1 MIIDLILDRKD
12 NEQFNCFGYDPK
24 AFYNDCMEYDSIF
37 GVGSKI
43 TMAMDYG
50 DEKDVQK
57 ALCDYID
64 DNGYNPDIKNFINTH
79 QWLKEDRQPI
89 AICDCCGVII
99 FEGDTYTTI
108 DGQDYCDYCGG
119 DNGLAISEIE

>member
-24 AFYNDCMEYDSIF
+24 EFYNDCMQYDSIF

-50 DEKDVQK
+50 DEHDVKK

-64 DNGYNPDIKNFINTH
+64 DNGYNPDIKNFINAH
-79 QWLKEDRQPI
+79 QWLKKRPQSHSNMRLLWDANIR
-89 AICDCCGVII
+89 GRYVR
-99 FEGDTYTTI
+99 
-108 DGQDYCDYCGG
+108 
-119 DNGLAISEIE
+119 NH